1 MKRSMAIAAG
11 AALSLFVA
19 QGAIAD
25 GSFQDHFEKCLDQ
38 YVNAKVSASVV
49 LTCTAAGGKLDGC
62 TVKENSAP
70 GKGFDKAAMCIA
82 AFLPMGAKTG
92 AVEVP
97 LKFPGA

>member
-1 MKRSMAIAAG
+1 MKKSLAIAAG
-11 AALSLFVA
+11 AALSLLVA
-19 QGAIAD
+19 QGAIAE
-25 GSFQDHFEKCLDQ
+25 GSFQDHYEKCLDQ
-38 YVNAKVSASVV
+38 YVNTKVSASVI

-97 LKFPGA
+97 IRFAGA